1 MDRKDWDERYESPDL
16 IWTAEPNQ
24 FLVREVGDLSPGRA
38 VDLACGEGRNA
49 IWLAE
54 RGWDTTGV
62 DFSSVGLEKARQF
75 AARRG
80 TNVQWVE
87 ADLTEW
93 EPEPNSY
100 DLVLLAYVQLPS
112 AMRSPLHRKAFTA
125 VKPGG
130 RLLIIAHD
138 STNLRE
144 GFGGPQS
151 PDVLFSPN
159 DVLTDID
166 GTDFAIE
173 RAERVTRAVTTDFG
187 ERVAIDALV
196 RLQKPMK
203 DKENANG
210 NR

>member
-1 MDRKDWDERYESPDL
+1 MDQKDWDERYKTPDL

-24 FLVREVGDLSPGRA
+24 FLVRETSDLSPGRA
-38 VDLACGEGRNA
+38 IDLACGEGRNA

-62 DFSSVGLEKARQF
+62 DFSPVGLEKAREF
-75 AARRG
+75 SERRG
-80 TNVQWVE
+80 TKVQWVE
-87 ADLTEW
+87 ADLNEW
-93 EPEPNSY
+93 EPTPNSY

-112 AMRSPLHRKAFTA
+112 VMRSPLHRKAFTA

-151 PDVLFSPN
+151 SDVLFSPD
-159 DVLTDID
+159 DVLADIE
-166 GTDFAIE
+166 GADFAIE
-173 RAERVTRAVTTDFG
+173 RAERVTRTVTTDLG

-196 RLQKPMK
+196 RLQKPK
-203 DKENANG
+203 EDKVTANG

>member
-1 MDRKDWDERYESPDL
+1 MDRKDWDERYETPDL
-16 IWTAEPNQ
+16 IWTEEPNQ
-24 FLVREVGDLSPGRA
+24 FLVREVSDLSPGRA

-62 DFSSVGLEKARQF
+62 DFSRVGLEKARQF
-75 AARRG
+75 AERRG
-80 TNVQWVE
+80 ALIRWIET
-87 ADLTEW
+87 DLTDW
-93 EPEPNSY
+93 EPEPASY

-112 AMRSPLHRKAFTA
+112 EMRSQLHRKAFTA
-125 VKPGG
+125 VRPGG

-151 PDVLFSPN
+151 SEVLFSPD
-159 DVLTDID
+159 DVLADI
-166 GTDFAIE
+166 GGEDFVIE
-173 RAERVTRAVTTDFG
+173 RADRVARTVTTDLG
-187 ERVAIDALV
+187 ERTAIDALV
-196 RLQKPMK
+196 RVQRTLK
-203 DKENANG
+203 DKETASG

>member
-1 MDRKDWDERYESPDL
+1 MDREDWDERYETPDL

-24 FLVREVGDLSPGRA
+24 LLVREVSDLSSGRA

-54 RGWDTTGV
+54 RGWETTGV
-62 DFSSVGLEKARQF
+62 DFSHVGLEKARQF
-75 AARRG
+75 AEHRG
-80 TNVQWVE
+80 TDVQWVE
-87 ADLTEW
+87 ADLTRW
-93 EPEPNSY
+93 EPEPDLY

-112 AMRSPLHRKAFTA
+112 TVRSPLHRKAYSA

-138 STNLRE
+138 STNLHE

-151 PDVLFSPN
+151 PDVLFSPD
-159 DVLTDID
+159 DVLADIG

-173 RAERVTRAVTTDFG
+173 RAERVTRTVTTDLG

-196 RLQKPMK
+196 RLQKPMR
-203 DKENANG
+203 DKETTNG